1 MKRGR
6 GDHVFDVNESLL
18 ARQILHLKYTAYN
31 PNASV
36 YKPFLNLN
44 LDTTSL
50 QNRIEKGVSVMTGP
64 LIHFTL
70 CLDLAS
76 IAISRLLSVAS
87 VGRNGPIDGKL
98 RRSEISGVIV
108 GVNGYSVGS

>member
-1 MKRGR
+1 MPYPRNR
-6 GDHVFDVNESLL
+6 TE
-18 ARQILHLKYTAYN
+18 
-31 PNASV
+31 P
-36 YKPFLNLN
+36 N

-50 QNRIEKGVSVMTGP
+50 QQNRSEKGVSVMTGP

-70 CLDLAS
+70 LRLDLAS
-76 IAISRLLSVAS
+76 KAFSRLLSVAS
-87 VGRNGPIDGKL
+87 VGRNGPIDGNL